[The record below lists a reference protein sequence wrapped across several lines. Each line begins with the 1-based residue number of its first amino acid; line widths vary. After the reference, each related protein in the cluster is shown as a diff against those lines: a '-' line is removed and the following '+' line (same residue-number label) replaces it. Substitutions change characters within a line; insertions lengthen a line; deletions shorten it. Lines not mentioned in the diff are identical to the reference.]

1 MAATEAT
8 IRAALKT
15 RLEAVTNIGRVHD
28 YERWA
33 PDWTD
38 YLDLFKTTI
47 SSTAQIR
54 GWTISCGG
62 IGNRQVAYQFHRK
75 EYEFVIRG
83 YLGLDDSAAT
93 EKTAIA
99 LAVAVIEELE
109 KYVKLNATLEVGT
122 YSDAGWPR
130 VETFETRMY
139 GSVLCHY
146 VEIRLTV
153 WDKGSVSYQDHP

>member
-33 PDWTD
+33 PDWSD

-47 SSTAQIR
+47 GRTDQIR
-54 GWTISCGG
+54 GWTIACAS
-62 IGNRQVAYQFHRK
+62 IGNRQEAYQFHRK
-75 EYEFVIRG
+75 DYEFVIRG

-99 LAVAVIEELE
+99 LAEDVIEELE
-109 KYVKLNATLEVGT
+109 KYVRLNATLEVGT
-122 YSDAGWPR
+122 YADDGWPHL
-130 VETFETRMY
+130 VIFQPRMY

-146 VEIRLTV
+146 IEIRLAA
-153 WDKGSVSYQDHP
+153 WDKGTVSYQDHP